1 MNINKLINEAKKRYK
16 VGDRFRVVH
25 QPMDIC
31 TIESFDFHEDT
42 IIISPEGNWHFN
54 LLVTDSGGADS
65 ATVCKNGE
73 WAEKVEPL
81 FYTEDFENGELP
93 IKSCNTCFS
102 NFAIGKEKK
111 CIDCVRFN
119 KWEGEL
125 KGKPIYEGDKTWFVF
140 KDEDEVCIFYN
151 KWTGDNFPGCTGRK
165 YFSNEY
171 NARNYYSELSKQ
183 SLRANTGKFEI
194 GDKVK
199 VRRKCNSY
207 DGLWSKV
214 WYSDMDECVNRTY
227 KITNEFPMSSDGYK
241 LDCGYWFP
249 EFVLEKVITKYLA
262 DEFQVLK
269 LEPYEDELPKS
280 PKGKLFD
287 TLEEANAYHE
297 SVKPNTY
304 TVELPKGYEVKR
316 EYVVLDP
323 SWEQENIIDGI
334 FLKLKHI

>member
-1 MNINKLINEAKKRYK
+1 MNINELINEAKKRYK

-25 QPMDIC
+25 LP
-31 TIESFDFHEDT
+31 DT
-42 IIISPEGNWHFN
+42 IRTIRSFELCDDMLIVYPDGDWYFN
-54 LLVTDSGGADS
+54 LLVTDSPFTDC
-65 ATVCKNGE
+65 ATVCHKGK
-73 WAEKVEPL
+73 WAEKVEPV
-81 FYTEDFENGELP
+81 FVTED
-93 IKSCNTCFS
+93 
-102 NFAIGKEKK
+102 GK
-111 CIDCVRFN
+111 N
-119 KWEGEL
+119 
-125 KGKPIYEGDKTWFVF
+125 IYEGENCWKVGV
-140 KDEDEVCIFYN
+140 DEERKLPFISHI
-151 KWTGDNFPGCTGRK
+151 TAGDLTDASKVK

-199 VRRKCNSY
+199 VTRKCESY
-207 DGLWSKV
+207 EGGWAKV
-214 WYSDMDECVNRTY
+214 WSSEMDECVNGTY
-227 KITNEFPMSSDGYK
+227 KITNEFPMSSAGYR

-249 EFVLEKVITKYLA
+249 EFVLEKVVTKYLA

-269 LEPYEDELPKS
+269 LEPYEDELPTS

-316 EYVVLDP
+316 EYVILG
-323 SWEQENIIDGI
+323 NIELIDGI

>member
-73 WAEKVEPL
+73 WAEKVEPEKTPEQL
-81 FYTEDFENGELP
+81 AAELGFK
-93 IKSCNTCFS
+93 I
-102 NFAIGKEKK
+102 
-111 CIDCVRFN
+111 
-119 KWEGEL
+119 
-125 KGKPIYEGDKTWFVF
+125 GDKLYD
-140 KDEDEVCIFYN
+140 K
-151 KWTGDNFPGCTGRK
+151 
-165 YFSNEY
+165 
-171 NARNYYSELSKQ
+171 
-183 SLRANTGKFEI
+183 ANTGKFKV
-194 GDKVK
+194 GDR
-199 VRRKCNSY
+199 VRLTRKCKSY
-207 DGLWSKV
+207 EGDWDGIWAFADAYVGGNYTIL
-214 WYSDMDECVNRTY
+214 
-227 KITNEFPMSSDGYK
+227 SSDNQYGYQLDIK
-241 LDCGYWFP
+241 LWFP
-249 EFVLEKVITKYLA
+249 EFVLEKVVTKYLA
-262 DEFQVLK
+262 DEFQVMTI
-269 LEPYEDELPKS
+269 EPYVDEQPATL
-280 PKGKLFD
+280 KGKLFD

-316 EYVVLDP
+316 EYVILG
-323 SWEQENIIDGI
+323 NIELIDGI

>member
-140 KDEDEVCIFYN
+140 KDKDEVCIFYN

-183 SLRANTGKFEI
+183 SLRANTGKFKI
-194 GDKVK
+194 GDR
-199 VRRKCNSY
+199 VRLTRKCKSY
-207 DGLWSKV
+207 EGDWDGIWAFA
-214 WYSDMDECVNRTY
+214 DEYVGGNYT
-227 KITNEFPMSSDGYK
+227 ILSSDNQYGYQLDIK
-241 LDCGYWFP
+241 LWFP
-249 EFVLEKVITKYLA
+249 EFVLEKVVTKYLA

-269 LEPYEDELPKS
+269 LEPYEDEQPTS

-316 EYVVLDP
+316 EYVILG
-323 SWEQENIIDGI
+323 NIELIDGI

>member
-1 MNINKLINEAKKRYK
+1 MNINALINEAKKRYK

-25 QPMDIC
+25 QPIDIC
-31 TIESFDFHEDT
+31 TIESFDFHEDA

-73 WAEKVEPL
+73 WAEKVEP
-81 FYTEDFENGELP
+81 
-93 IKSCNTCFS
+93 
-102 NFAIGKEKK
+102 EKTA
-111 CIDCVRFN
+111 
-119 KWEGEL
+119 EEL
-125 KGKPIYEGDKTWFVF
+125 KT
-140 KDEDEVCIFYN
+140 
-151 KWTGDNFPGCTGRK
+151 
-165 YFSNEY
+165 
-171 NARNYYSELSKQ
+171 
-183 SLRANTGKFEI
+183 NTGKFKV

-199 VRRKCNSY
+199 VTRKCNSY
-207 DGLWSKV
+207 EGDWENWWS
-214 WYSDMDECVNRTY
+214 SEMDKCVNETY
-227 KITNEFPMSSDGYK
+227 KITNEFPMSSNGYK

-249 EFVLEKVITKYLA
+249 EFVLEKVIPKYLA
-262 DEFQVLK
+262 DEFQVMTI
-269 LEPYEDELPKS
+269 EPYNDEQPTS

-297 SVKPNTY
+297 SIKPNTY

-323 SWEQENIIDGI
+323 SWEENNIIDGI

>member
-81 FYTEDFENGELP
+81 KAY
-93 IKSCNTCFS
+93 
-102 NFAIGKEKK
+102 
-111 CIDCVRFN
+111 
-119 KWEGEL
+119 
-125 KGKPIYEGDKTWFVF
+125 
-140 KDEDEVCIFYN
+140 
-151 KWTGDNFPGCTGRK
+151 
-165 YFSNEY
+165 
-171 NARNYYSELSKQ
+171 
-183 SLRANTGKFEI
+183 TGKFKI

-199 VRRKCNSY
+199 VTRKCENLEG
-207 DGLWSKV
+207 DWGTK
-214 WYSDMDECVNRTY
+214 WYSEMDRYVNGTY
-227 KITNEFPMSSDGYK
+227 KIANENSGFGYR

-249 EFVLEKVITKYLA
+249 EFVLEKVVTKYLA
-262 DEFQVLK
+262 DEFQVLA
-269 LEPYEDELPKS
+269 LEPYEDELPTS

-316 EYVVLDP
+316 EYVILG
-323 SWEQENIIDGI
+323 NIELIDGI